1 MEIICLASSSA
12 GNAYIIKNSH
22 STILVEVG
30 LHPRLLRQRMFQHR
44 IIMNQL
50 DGVFVTHEHGDHA
63 KAAQEFSTYTTVYA
77 PKETIKACNIH
88 GSSFPITQPWEPI
101 RCVGGRKNGF
111 TVWPFDLDH
120 SNPDGTLCTTYGYIV
135 EDLETEERLLFIND
149 TKMVKWDFSQYHFDY
164 IMIECNHNEEILLE
178 NADERA
184 KRTANAHMSLRT
196 TLLTLSGL
204 NLSKTKAIYLMHLSD
219 GNSNEDLMLES
230 VAKQTGKPVAA
241 CQKDGGVR
249 WYGERQRL
257 D

>member
-50 DGVFVTHEHGDHA
+50 DGVFVTHQHGDHA
-63 KAAQEFSTYTTVYA
+63 KAAQEFSTYTTIYA
-77 PKETIKACNIH
+77 PKETIKVCNIH

-120 SNPDGTLCTTYGYIV
+120 SNPDGTSCTTYGYII

-164 IMIECNHNEEILLE
+164 IMIECNHNEEILL
-178 NADERA
+178 AKQDERTS
-184 KRTANAHMSLRT
+184 RTARSHMSLTT
-196 TLLTLSGL
+196 TLLTLSKM
-204 NLSKTKAIYLMHLSD
+204 NLKETKAIYLMHLSD
-219 GNSNEDLMLES
+219 GNSNEQQMLES
-230 VAKQTGKPVAA
+230 VMRLTGKPTYA
-241 CQKDGGVR
+241 CQKDGGVVE
-249 WYGERQRL
+249 YGRT
-257 D
+257 